1 MCVVGG
7 REACPVSPSAISSP
21 APTVL
26 PTVLPPASPALPPPS
41 PPAPWH
47 RPSSVPP
54 SAAPAAQTPRC
65 TTLSTDMPAPG
76 RRNAVTT
83 QSRRDSR
90 WFRSGSTD
98 CSRLASTRMSQRRW
112 ELSKGHVE
120 EQKEALQAGAGD
132 RLTRNSGS
140 QGPPSGL
147 GPGRAVGTEHPPQT
161 PTSSLRPRQGSQ
173 QGLIRV
179 RPEHVT
185 GGNGRTERGGES
197 SGGGVP
203 SSQGH
208 PAGALPIRQ
217 TPRFH
222 HCSFSA
228 QSHSLRISLNRRF
241 HGARQSCLGAV
252 TVLAQHSGSP
262 RAKLSPDTAPSAD
275 PPNLHRGDRV
285 QPLFQ
290 GSYGLHSC
298 FT

>member
-147 GPGRAVGTEHPPQT
+147 GQGRAVGTEHPPQT

-185 GGNGRTERGGES
+185 GGAMGGLSAAVRAQAVASPPPRATRLALCPSGRPHDSTTAA
-197 SGGGVP
+197 
-203 SSQGH
+203 SQH
-208 PAGALPIRQ
+208 RA
-217 TPRFH
+217 TP
-222 HCSFSA
+222 
-228 QSHSLRISLNRRF
+228 
-241 HGARQSCLGAV
+241 
-252 TVLAQHSGSP
+252 SGSP
-262 RAKLSPDTAPSAD
+262 
-275 PPNLHRGDRV
+275 
-285 QPLFQ
+285 
-290 GSYGLHSC
+290 
-298 FT
+298 